1 MKKFARS
8 KPNWTRGRQ
17 HNRKFT
23 SLRGKN
29 ARDKKGALN
38 RDNMRNVKYLS
49 LSLLHPVEAQYI
61 TV

>member
-38 RDNMRNVKYLS
+38 RDNILDEEDKVS
-49 LSLLHPVEAQYI
+49 LSVSSSSC
-61 TV
+61 